1 MKIVMLTFAIIY
13 LTTCTSEASWY
24 VIDANNK
31 VNVKCEYE
39 PDTKDLK
46 SRNEFAVFVNQ
57 DIPLFEA
64 EYRNSKIIRHTKTAS
79 EILEEKK
86 KEEEGAEEI
95 LINEKSQGLDHK

>member
-1 MKIVMLTFAIIY
+1 MRIIMISI
-13 LTTCTSEASWY
+13 LGIIFLGFGVSEASWY

-31 VNVKCEYE
+31 VIVKCEYE

-46 SRNEFAVFVNQ
+46 SRNEFAVFANQ
-57 DIPLFEA
+57 DVPLFEA

-86 KEEEGAEEI
+86 K
-95 LINEKSQGLDHK
+95 